1 MLPNACE
8 TKMVVT
14 MNARSLQNFF
24 HLRCCS
30 RAQWEIRQLAEEMFR
45 LVYPVAPHIFAKAG
59 PACVSGPCPEGRMCC
74 GRTAEVR
81 ARGWC
86 MSKGKLIVL
95 EGLDGSGKGTQ
106 AKLLAKHLTVT
117 DHLVR
122 EITFPDY
129 DSDSSALVKMY
140 LAGQFGDKPD
150 DVNAYAA
157 SSFYAVDRYAGYKSD
172 WGEFYEEGGI
182 LIADRYTTSNAVH
195 QCSKLPPEQWDTF
208 LQWLFD
214 YEYHLLGLPAP
225 DKVIYL
231 QVDPAVSQRL
241 MTARYHG
248 DETRKDV
255 HEKDTEYL
263 ARSRRA
269 AEYCAAHLGW
279 DTVHCTAG
287 EKMRSIEDIQEEVRT
302 LAFAVI

>member
-1 MLPNACE
+1 
-8 TKMVVT
+8 
-14 MNARSLQNFF
+14 
-24 HLRCCS
+24 
-30 RAQWEIRQLAEEMFR
+30 
-45 LVYPVAPHIFAKAG
+45 
-59 PACVSGPCPEGRMCC
+59 
-74 GRTAEVR
+74 
-81 ARGWC
+81 

-172 WGEFYEEGGI
+172 WGKFYEEGGI

-269 AEYCAAHLGW
+269 AEYCAAHLDW

-287 EKMRSIEDIQEEVRT
+287 EKMRSIEDIQGEVRT
-302 LAFAVI
+302 LALAVI